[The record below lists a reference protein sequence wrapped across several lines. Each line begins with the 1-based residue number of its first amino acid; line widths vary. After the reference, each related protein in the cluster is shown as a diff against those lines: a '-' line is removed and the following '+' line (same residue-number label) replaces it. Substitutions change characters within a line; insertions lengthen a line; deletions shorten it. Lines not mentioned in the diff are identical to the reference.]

1 MPTYCKTWFY
11 PEAEHR
17 PLCQEEYRPL
27 ESDECPVCV
36 TPFIPQPGCSNLPLG
51 SFTLPNRAHCDY
63 VPQGNAPLQYVRNF
77 PRWLRVVITPGSVDS
92 DPSSWPCVST
102 YYRGTFLCYNQSLC
116 NDTWVSL
123 NKGPICT
130 QIVNGQTVCVDNGPT
145 SAGAMANRWRIG
157 VRLDYDTSSS
167 PQRQSFWVYL
177 NRYQFACGTQQ
188 VTSSLF
194 KTDDTLS
201 DRGWRFDCKATHKIK
216 WFRTTN
222 SFGQPIWVPL
232 DSPTIIPNPGFSITI
247 TPV

>member
-11 PEAEHR
+11 PEEEHR

-36 TPFIPQPGCSNLPLG
+36 TPFVPRPDCSNLPLG
-51 SFTLPNRAHCDY
+51 AFTLPNRAHCDY
-63 VPQGNAPLQYVRNF
+63 VPQGNPPLQYVRNF
-77 PRWLRVVITPGSVDS
+77 PRWLRVEITPGLLDS
-92 DPSSWPCVST
+92 DPLMWPCVSGF
-102 YYRGTFLCYNQSLC
+102 YRGTFLCYNNSLC

-123 NKGPICT
+123 GKGPVCS
-130 QIVNGQTVCVDNGPT
+130 QIVNGQTECIDNGPR
-145 SAGAMANRWRIG
+145 SAGAMATRWRIG
-157 VRLDYDTSSS
+157 VVLEYNTSSN

-177 NRYQFACGTQQ
+177 NRFQFGCGTQQ
-188 VTSSLF
+188 VISSLY

-216 WFRTTN
+216 WLRSTN
-222 SFGQPIWVPL
+222 SFGQPIWIPL
-232 DSPTIIPNPGFSITI
+232 DSPTLIPNRGFGITI